1 VWPLSATFG
10 YYGEADRSIQ
20 GERVMMKNMMKI
32 FLLVAGVFLIP
43 VALTYGID
51 PAATL
56 PKFINTT
63 VEGTDQTH
71 IFRALAC
78 LYLGMS
84 TFCII
89 AAFTPEWRR
98 VAVIWAVFFA
108 YSLAIGRVL
117 SLIIDG
123 TPSPILL
130 FYLAVELVVG
140 TFGLWVLNR
149 ERHAGR
155 V

>member
-1 VWPLSATFG
+1 MTNS
-10 YYGEADRSIQ
+10 
-20 GERVMMKNMMKI
+20 MMKI

-56 PKFINTT
+56 PQFMNVT

-71 IFRALAC
+71 IFRALSC
-78 LYLGMS
+78 LYLGMVA
-84 TFCII
+84 FCII
-89 AAFTPEWRR
+89 AAFTPAWRH

-108 YSLAIGRVL
+108 FSLAIGR
-117 SLIIDG
+117 IISIIVDG
-123 TPSPILL
+123 MPSGMLL
-130 FYLAVELVVG
+130 FFLAVELVVG
-140 TFGLWVLNR
+140 TLGLLLLNR
-149 ERHAGR
+149 ERNTGR

>member
-1 VWPLSATFG
+1 MAG
-10 YYGEADRSIQ
+10 GHIGEASFPGGGKQD
-20 GERVMMKNMMKI
+20 MMKL

-43 VALTYGID
+43 VALSYGVV

-56 PKFINTT
+56 PKFMNIT

-71 IFRALAC
+71 IFRALGC

-84 TFCII
+84 AFCIL

-108 YSLAIGRVL
+108 YSLAIGRIL
-117 SLIIDG
+117 SLIADG
-123 TPSPILL
+123 MPSPMLL
-130 FYLAVELVVG
+130 FYFAVELVVG
-140 TFGLWVLNR
+140 TWGLFVLAR
-149 ERHAGR
+149 ERR
-155 V
+155 